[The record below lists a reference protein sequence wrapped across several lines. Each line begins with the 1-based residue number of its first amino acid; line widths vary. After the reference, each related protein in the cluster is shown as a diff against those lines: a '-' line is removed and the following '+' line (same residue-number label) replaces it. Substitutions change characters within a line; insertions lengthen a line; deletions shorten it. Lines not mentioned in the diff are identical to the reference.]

1 MEMFRTIRNGF
12 VLLGLAVAILAVLA
26 GSAQATFPGK
36 AGPLVYP
43 RVSFDESAD
52 VGGLLLHGPRQK
64 QKPHPLTT
72 NSGDDT
78 PSFSADGRFVAFA
91 GNYELGTAPAGRH
104 VYLVN
109 VDGTGLRQLTTGAG
123 FDQNPAFSPNGKQVV
138 FDRHLGTGKAHIFS
152 VNVDGTGLRQLTN
165 GNFNDSEPVYMPN
178 GKRIVFVSDRDH
190 DVKTDR
196 SDIFAMAPSG
206 ANQRVLID
214 GPRNE
219 DEPDTSPNGKRI
231 AFVSNRA
238 AGINIFVAGANG
250 SHVRQLTHNKRDCFS
265 GSCNLSPAWSPD
277 GKHIAFL
284 AVGRFSSDLEVM
296 RADGR
301 ARGEKEF
308 SNGSTEEE
316 GFGTTVG
323 PPSWGPAA
331 RT

>member
-1 MEMFRTIRNGF
+1 MDTLKMIRNRF
-12 VLLGLAVAILAVLA
+12 APLGLAVALVSVLA
-26 GSAQATFPGK
+26 APAQAAFPGK
-36 AGPLVYP
+36 VGPLVYP
-43 RVSFDESAD
+43 RVDLNESAD
-52 VGGLLLHGPRQK
+52 VGGLVLHGPRQR
-64 QKPHPLTT
+64 QKPHRLTS

-78 PSFSADGRFVAFA
+78 PSFSADGRLVAFS
-91 GNYELGTAPAGRH
+91 GNYEPGPVPAGRH
-104 VYLVN
+104 IYVVS
-109 VDGTGLRQLTTGAG
+109 VDGSGLLQLTTGAG
-123 FDQNPAFSPNGKQVV
+123 FDENPAFSPNGKRVV
-138 FDRHLGTGKAHIFS
+138 FDRHTGTGKAHIFS
-152 VNVDGTGLRQLTN
+152 VNVDGSGLRQLTN
-165 GNFNDSEPVYMPN
+165 GSFNDSEPVYMPS

-250 SHVRQLTHNKRDCFS
+250 GHVRQLTHNKRDCFS
-265 GSCNLSPAWSPD
+265 GNCNLSPAWSPD

-296 RADGR
+296 RADGS
-301 ARGEKEF
+301 GEKEF
-308 SNGSTEEE
+308 SDGSTEEE
-316 GFGTTVG
+316 GFGSTVG

-331 RT
+331 RP

>member
-1 MEMFRTIRNGF
+1 MEMLKAIRDGF
-12 VLLGLAVAILAVLA
+12 VLLGLAVVMVAAPV
-26 GSAQATFPGK
+26 GSAEAAFPGK
-36 AGPLVYP
+36 VGPLVYS
-43 RVSFDESAD
+43 RVNFDESAD
-52 VGGLLLHGPRQK
+52 SGGLVLHGPRQR

-72 NSGDDT
+72 SSGDDT
-78 PSFSADGRFVAFA
+78 PSFSGDGRLVVFS
-91 GNYELGTAPAGRH
+91 GNYEPGLAPAGRH
-104 VYLVN
+104 IYLVN

-123 FDQNPAFSPNGKQVV
+123 FDENPAFSPSGRQVV
-138 FDRHLGTGKAHIFS
+138 FDRHVGTGKARIYS

-165 GNFNDSEPVYMPN
+165 GSANDSEPVYMPS

-219 DEPDTSPNGKRI
+219 YEPDTAPNGKSI

-238 AGINIFVAGANG
+238 AGINIFVVAANG
-250 SHVRQLTHNKRDCFS
+250 RHVRQLTHNKRDCFS
-265 GSCNLSPAWSPD
+265 GNCNLSPAWSPD
-277 GKHIAFL
+277 GRHIAFL

-296 RADGR
+296 RADGSD
-301 ARGEKEF
+301 EKEF

-316 GFGTTVG
+316 GFGTRVG

-331 RT
+331 RP

>member
-1 MEMFRTIRNGF
+1 MIRTIRDGIS
-12 VLLGLAVAILAVLA
+12 LLGLTVVMVAVFA
-26 GSAQATFPGK
+26 GSAQGAFPGK

-52 VGGLLLHGPRQK
+52 VGGLVLHGPRQR
-64 QKPHPLTT
+64 QKPHQLTAS
-72 NSGDDT
+72 SGDDT

-91 GNYELGTAPAGRH
+91 GNYEAGTPLPPGRH
-104 VYLVN
+104 IYVVN
-109 VDGTGLRQLTTGAG
+109 VDGSGLRQLTTGAS
-123 FDQNPAFSPNGKQVV
+123 FDQNPAFSPSAKPVV
-138 FDRHLGTGKAHIFS
+138 FDRHTGAGKAHVFS
-152 VNVDGTGLRQLTN
+152 VNIDGSGLRQLTN
-165 GNFNDSEPVYMPN
+165 GSFNDSEPVYMPS

-219 DEPDTSPNGKRI
+219 SEPDTAPNGKSI

-238 AGINIFVAGANG
+238 PGINIFVAGANG
-250 SHVRQLTHNKRDCFS
+250 RHVRQLTRNKRDCFS
-265 GSCNLSPAWSPD
+265 GNCNLSPAWSPD
-277 GKHIAFL
+277 GRHIAFL

-301 ARGEKEF
+301 GEKEF

-316 GFGTTVG
+316 GFGTRVG
-323 PPSWGPAA
+323 SPSWGPAA
-331 RT
+331 RP

>member
-1 MEMFRTIRNGF
+1 MEMLRTIRDGVF
-12 VLLGLAVAILAVLA
+12 LLGLTVAMVSVFM
-26 GSAQATFPGK
+26 GSAQAAFPGK
-36 AGPLVYP
+36 VGPLVYP
-43 RVSFDESAD
+43 RVNLNESAD
-52 VGGLLLHGPRQK
+52 AGGLVLHGTRQK
-64 QKPHPLTT
+64 QKPHPLTA

-78 PSFSADGRFVAFA
+78 PSFSANGRFVAFS
-91 GNYELGTAPAGRH
+91 GNYEPGPTPAGRH
-104 VYLVN
+104 IYLVN

-123 FDQNPAFSPNGKQVV
+123 FDEDPAFSPNGKQVV
-138 FDRHLGTGKAHIFS
+138 FDRHVGTGKAHIFS
-152 VNVDGTGLRQLTN
+152 VNVDGSGLHQLTN
-165 GNFNDSEPVYMPN
+165 GSFNDSEPVYMPS

-219 DEPDTSPNGKRI
+219 YEPDTSPNGKRI

-250 SHVRQLTHNKRDCFS
+250 RHVHQLTHNKRDCFS
-265 GSCNLSPAWSPD
+265 GNCNLSPAWSPD
-277 GKHIAFL
+277 GRHIAFL

-301 ARGEKEF
+301 GEKEF

-316 GFGTTVG
+316 GFGTRIG
-323 PPSWGPAA
+323 PPSWGPAV
-331 RT
+331 

>member
-1 MEMFRTIRNGF
+1 MEMLRTIRDGIF
-12 VLLGLAVAILAVLA
+12 LLGLTVAMVSVCV
-26 GSAQATFPGK
+26 GSAQAAFPGK
-36 AGPLVYP
+36 VGPLVYP

-52 VGGLLLHGPRQK
+52 AGGLVLHGPRQK

-78 PSFSADGRFVAFA
+78 PSFSANGRLVAFS
-91 GNYELGTAPAGRH
+91 GNYEPGLAPAGRH
-104 VYLVN
+104 IYLVN

-123 FDQNPAFSPNGKQVV
+123 FDENPAFSPNGKQVV
-138 FDRHLGTGKAHIFS
+138 FDRHVGTAKAHIFS
-152 VNVDGTGLRQLTN
+152 VNVDGSGLRQLTN
-165 GNFNDSEPVYMPN
+165 GSFNDSEPVYMPS
-178 GKRIVFVSDRDH
+178 GQRIVFVSDRDH

-196 SDIFAMAPSG
+196 SDIFAMGPSG

-219 DEPDTSPNGKRI
+219 YEPDTSPNGKSI

-250 SHVRQLTHNKRDCFS
+250 RHVRQLTHNKRDCFS
-265 GSCNLSPAWSPD
+265 GNCNLSPAWSPD
-277 GKHIAFL
+277 GRHIAFL

-301 ARGEKEF
+301 GEKEF

-316 GFGTTVG
+316 GFGTRVG

-331 RT
+331 RP